1 MDSQLLCYICRK
13 PGHFKANCP
22 HPIVSKHQ
30 DNNTATSPSKETG
43 ERYKR
48 SDKSESSKSRNERRR
63 MAMVVNETSDTVAT
77 ESSSS
82 SSSSEDE
89 NTDEEKGLLC
99 LFSQE
104 LDELCLMADEDE
116 NDMLVIAK
124 EQLEKNVLAL
134 KEQCT
139 ARETREQ
146 ELLENPSGYKT
157 SINSSQSPQ
166 QPVDEDISDEEDI
179 LSTYTKYQLKISEP
193 EPASQEMVGTQQ
205 NDPTNMSTGS
215 ERTITEA
222 QEGKSEILNDPLVT
236 EQEFNQ
242 FLEHSQ
248 HIQSLLR
255 DTTENESRESF
266 HSVGNPIG
274 YVKEDS
280 VLEQSGSFNSSPSS
294 TPPKMTSPLKST
306 ASSKKKKA

>member
-1 MDSQLLCYICRK
+1 MDSQLLCYNCRK
-13 PGHFKANCP
+13 PGHFKGNCP

-30 DNNTATSPSKETG
+30 DNNTTTSPSKETG

-48 SDKSESSKSRNERRR
+48 SDKPESSNSRNEGRRK
-63 MAMVVNETSDTVAT
+63 AMVVNETSDTIAT

-99 LFSQE
+99 LFSQVS
-104 LDELCLMADEDE
+104 DELCLMADEDE
-116 NDMLVIAK
+116 V
-124 EQLEKNVLAL
+124 
-134 KEQCT
+134 
-139 ARETREQ
+139 
-146 ELLENPSGYKT
+146 
-157 SINSSQSPQ
+157 NSHS
-166 QPVDEDISDEEDI
+166 
-179 LSTYTKYQLKISEP
+179 LSCYSAE
-193 EPASQEMVGTQQ
+193 S
-205 NDPTNMSTGS
+205 NMSTGS

-222 QEGKSEILNDPLVT
+222 LEGKSEILNDPLVT

-255 DTTENESRESF
+255 DTTTNESRESF
-266 HSVGNPIG
+266 HSIGNPIG

-280 VLEQSGSFNSSPSS
+280 VLERNGSLNSSSSS
-294 TPPKMTSPLKST
+294 TSTKMASPLKST